1 MKLKYTLYLLLFI
14 PNILLS
20 QAAILEK
27 DGMLIGDQIKFT
39 LQIDKSKGNDIQFP
53 VFENELIKGIEIIER
68 FEIQGVDDNKRLKQ
82 SYLITSFEDSLF
94 LIKPF
99 VFKVDGKEY
108 KTNPLRL
115 KVSNFKPDSV
125 FVSKIDTT
133 QQIPI
138 TDIKT
143 VEKSPMTFEE
153 FFSRFW
159 YIFVF
164 ILIGILAYFLFS
176 YFKNKPKKKTSIFI
190 KSKPIIP
197 AHISAL
203 DKLEKLKQKQL
214 HKQKELKQ
222 FYTEM
227 SNIIRTYIEERF
239 KIPALEQVTSEIIN
253 DFNKTEFANN
263 DMNNKLREL
272 LSLSDMVKF
281 AKNEPDEHKNEM
293 MFEYAFS
300 FINFTK
306 ISEEIEENEDV

>member
-27 DGMLIGDQIKFT
+27 DEMLIGDQIKFT

-68 FEIQGVDDNKRLKQ
+68 SEIQEVDKNKSLKQ
-82 SYLITSFEDSLF
+82 AYLITSFEDSLF

-115 KVSNFKPDSV
+115 KVSNFKPDSA

-138 TDIKT
+138 TDIKS
-143 VEKSPMTFEE
+143 VERAPMTFEE

-253 DFNKTEFANN
+253 DFNKTKFANN

-281 AKNEPDEHKNEM
+281 AKNEPDEYKNEM

-306 ISEEIEENEDV
+306 ISQEIEENDNV

>member
-27 DGMLIGDQIKFT
+27 DEMLIGDQIKFT

-68 FEIQGVDDNKRLKQ
+68 SEIQEVDKNKRLKQ
-82 SYLITSFEDSLF
+82 AYLITSFEDSLF

-115 KVSNFKPDSV
+115 KVSNFKPDSA

-138 TDIKT
+138 TDIKS
-143 VEKSPMTFEE
+143 VERAPMTFEE

-253 DFNKTEFANN
+253 DFNKTKFANN

-281 AKNEPDEHKNEM
+281 AKNEPDEYKNEM

-306 ISEEIEENEDV
+306 ISQEIEENDKV